1 MTHPLSGKLEHI
13 YVCAGV
19 GRGTTL
25 LTAFDQALR
34 NAGVGDYNLLKVSSI
49 VPPGARLVNNIGVP
63 KGSLLPI
70 AYGAISSTDEGEVIS
85 AAVSVAIPLDGN
97 QVGVIMEF
105 SGYTSEEKA
114 REIVKRMAEEAM
126 KNRNL
131 QIKELIIKSASARIE
146 GPTSV
151 FAGVALW

>member
-1 MTHPLSGKLEHI
+1 MTHPLFGKLERI

-19 GRGTTL
+19 GRGDTL

-49 VPPGARLVNNIGVP
+49 VPPGARVVDNIEVP

-131 QIKELIIKSASARIE
+131 QIKEIIIKSASARIE

>member
-1 MTHPLSGKLEHI
+1 MTHPLFGKLEHI
-13 YVCAGV
+13 YICAGV
-19 GRGTTL
+19 GRGDTL

-49 VPPGARLVNNIGVP
+49 VPPGARVSESIEVP

-70 AYGAISSTDEGEVIS
+70 AYGSISSTDEGEIIS
-85 AAVSVAIPLDGN
+85 AAVSVAIPVDKT

-114 REIVKRMAEEAM
+114 REVVRRMAEEAM
-126 KNRNL
+126 KNRGL
-131 QIKELIIKSASARIE
+131 EIEELIIKSASARIE

>member
-1 MTHPLSGKLEHI
+1 MTHPLFGKLEHLYI
-13 YVCAGV
+13 CAGV
-19 GRGTTL
+19 GRGETL

-49 VPPGARLVNNIGVP
+49 VPPGAKVSQTIEVP

-70 AYGAISSTDEGEVIS
+70 AYGSISSTDKGEVIS
-85 AAVSVAIPLDGN
+85 AAVSVALPVDET

-105 SGYTSEEKA
+105 SGYTSEERA
-114 REIVKRMAEEAM
+114 REIVRRMAEEAM
-126 KNRNL
+126 QYRG
-131 QIKELIIKSASARIE
+131 IAVRDIIVKSASARIE